1 MMRKFTV
8 IFSLSL
14 ITTCFAATDSTQLG
28 GVAEEAQDQYLKV
41 DNSTPAQ
48 VSTHFSNGN
57 ATDLKC
63 PAGYQLLGVSESNT
77 GSSLPISDTDKPH
90 NWHASGN
97 YAYIPVCDKFNGFT
111 DVCSKRTWIQMYAY
125 LDSLQIT
132 CVPNTL
138 AWQPSNPANPGY
150 HLNPPNETIQR

>member
-1 MMRKFTV
+1 MRKFPA
-8 IFSLSL
+8 ILSL
-14 ITTCFAATDSTQLG
+14 CLTITCFAANDSTQLG
-28 GVAEEAQDQYLKV
+28 SVAEEAQDQYLKV

-48 VSTHFSNGN
+48 VSTHFSTGN

-63 PAGYQLLGVSESNT
+63 PIGYQMLGISESNT
-77 GSSLPISDTDKPH
+77 GSSLPISDSDKPH

-97 YAYIPVCDKFNGFT
+97 YAYIPVCDEFNWFT

-132 CVPNTL
+132 CVPNTF
-138 AWQPSNPANPGY
+138 AWQPSNPASPGY
-150 HLNPPNETIQR
+150 HPNPSDETIQR